1 MKKLDIQSKHFGAHS
16 LRHACATE
24 LLRKGTSLRDIADFL
39 GHRDVRSV
47 TFYARHDIRSL
58 RVVANFSLAGII

>member
-1 MKKLDIQSKHFGAHS
+1 MKVLGITAHSLGPHS

-39 GHRDVRSV
+39 GHRGMESV
-47 TFYARHDIRSL
+47 SIYAKYDSRSL
-58 RVVANFSLAGII
+58 REVAAFRLGGVR